1 MDYVGS
7 VTYVAQDR
15 DWLKKLG
22 IGVLMGLL
30 SVVLVGGWALNGWS
44 MEAFRRVVR
53 GSEEKLPGWDDLGG
67 YIGQGLKYFVVSLV
81 WSLPMMV
88 IVAIAAGAAAAAS
101 SSGVAAGETA
111 MMGVMLIL
119 WLVAMVYAIAVG
131 FFSMGA
137 FAIVAQ
143 TGSLGQALNP
153 INAWNVL
160 SRNLGKWV
168 LTALALIVIGALLS
182 LIGSVLCGVGAFLAM
197 PWLSAAQGNLL
208 GQTFVEAGA
217 EL

>member
-30 SVVLVGGWALNGWS
+30 SFVLVGNWALYGWS

-53 GSEEKLPGWDDLGG
+53 GSDEKLPGWDDLGG

-81 WSLPMMV
+81 WSLPMIV
-88 IVAIAAGAAAAAS
+88 IVAIVAGTAATAS
-101 SSGVAAGETA
+101 SYSVSAGEAA
-111 MMGVMLIL
+111 MVGMTLLL
-119 WLVAMVYAIAVG
+119 WLLAMLYAIAVG
-131 FFSMGA
+131 LLSMGA
-137 FAIVAQ
+137 FVILAQ
-143 TGSLGQALNP
+143 TGNLGQALNP

-168 LTALALIVIGALLS
+168 LTALALIVISVILS
-182 LIGSVLCGVGAFLAM
+182 LIGSVLCGVGAFVAM
-197 PWLSAAQGNLL
+197 PWLSATQGNLL

>member
-30 SVVLVGGWALNGWS
+30 SFVLVGNWALYGWS

-53 GSEEKLPGWDDLGG
+53 GSDEKLPGWDDLGG

-81 WSLPMMV
+81 WSLPMIV
-88 IVAIAAGAAAAAS
+88 IVAIVAGTAATAS
-101 SSGVAAGETA
+101 SYSVSAGEAA
-111 MMGVMLIL
+111 MVGMTLVL
-119 WLVAMVYAIAVG
+119 WLLAMLYAIAVG
-131 FFSMGA
+131 LLSMGA
-137 FAIVAQ
+137 FVILAQ
-143 TGSLGQALNP
+143 TGNLGQALNP
-153 INAWNVL
+153 VNAWNVL

-168 LTALALIVIGALLS
+168 LTALALIVISVILS
-182 LIGSVLCGVGAFLAM
+182 LIGSVLCGVGAFVAM
-197 PWLSAAQGNLL
+197 PWLSATQGNLL

>member
-30 SVVLVGGWALNGWS
+30 SFVLVGNWALYGWS

-53 GSEEKLPGWDDLGG
+53 GADEKLPGGDDLGG

-81 WSLPMMV
+81 WSLPMIV
-88 IVAIAAGAAAAAS
+88 IVAIVAGTAATAS
-101 SSGVAAGETA
+101 SYSVSAGEAA
-111 MMGVMLIL
+111 MVGMTLLL
-119 WLVAMVYAIAVG
+119 WLLAMLYAIAVG
-131 FFSMGA
+131 LLSMGA
-137 FAIVAQ
+137 FVILAQ
-143 TGSLGQALNP
+143 TGNLGQALNP

-168 LTALALIVIGALLS
+168 LTALALIVISVILS
-182 LIGSVLCGVGAFLAM
+182 LIGSVLCGVGAFVAM
-197 PWLSAAQGNLL
+197 PWLSATQGNLL